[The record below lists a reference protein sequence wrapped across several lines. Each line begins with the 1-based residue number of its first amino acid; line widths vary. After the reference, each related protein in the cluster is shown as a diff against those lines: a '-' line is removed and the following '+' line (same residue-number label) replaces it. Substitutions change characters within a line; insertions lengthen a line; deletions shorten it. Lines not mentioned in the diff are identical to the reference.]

1 MNHALLEKKI
11 EDDENASGPNL
22 NDDEDAI
29 DMGDKSSRQD
39 ATDDGKETN
48 QLLNPVAEKKG
59 GATARSGKKSTARSK
74 GGKSARSKG
83 KKGKKKAAEK

>member
-29 DMGDKSSRQD
+29 DMGDKSSR
-39 ATDDGKETN
+39 
-48 QLLNPVAEKKG
+48 
-59 GATARSGKKSTARSK
+59 
-74 GGKSARSKG
+74 
-83 KKGKKKAAEK
+83 